1 MEDYIK
7 KISLF
12 GSFGEDLRIEIYKN
26 GNKEYYITDT
36 EFYILKRVDKKTFLK
51 ELKNFEDMVKSSW
64 NKQIKKE
71 YAELLN
77 NL

>member
-1 MEDYIK
+1 MEDIVK
-7 KISLF
+7 KISLYS
-12 GSFGEDLRIEIYKN
+12 SFGEDLRIELYKD
-26 GNKEYYITDT
+26 GHKKYYITDT
-36 EFYILKRVDKKTFLK
+36 EFYVLKRVNKKIFVE
-51 ELKNFEDMVKSSW
+51 ELKNYKNMVKNSW

>member
-1 MEDYIK
+1 MENILK

-12 GSFGEDLRIEIYKN
+12 GGSGEDLRIELYRD
-26 GNKEYYITDT
+26 GHKEYYVTDT
-36 EFYILKRVDKKTFLK
+36 EFYVLKRVDKKIFVE